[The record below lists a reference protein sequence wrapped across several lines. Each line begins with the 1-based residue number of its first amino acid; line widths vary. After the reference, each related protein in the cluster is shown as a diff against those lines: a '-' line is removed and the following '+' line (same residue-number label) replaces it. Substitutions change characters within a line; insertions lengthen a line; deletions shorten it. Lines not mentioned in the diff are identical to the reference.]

1 MTLTFCQSHRLTF
14 NSAANSYVDIEAVSL
29 RKKHVFFKTFLAK
42 TMLVIVFNRMLLQ
55 QVSQYINH
63 LVH

>member
-1 MTLTFCQSHRLTF
+1 MALTFCQSHRLTL
-14 NSAANSYVDIEAVSL
+14 NSAANSYVDIEAISL
-29 RKKHVFFKTFLAK
+29 RKKHVFLDFLAK

-55 QVSQYINH
+55 QVNQYINH